1 MMPSKIPDSLRN
13 LAKPLFSPL
22 TGFPNT
28 EEWNTARVISTAAL
42 ILTPLVL
49 VAGVT
54 VQPQTGS
61 VRDTGVMQAA
71 YFESAICMGMV
82 YLMGRTRWWRVG
94 FLGGVLY
101 EFYVIYQQ
109 IVLQSAHDTS
119 SIANPLVWL
128 VALIAACSLFL
139 PLLYTI
145 MTAVMSVLFIVALP
159 ILIAPVTI
167 TDIHFSLFY
176 VGTMALFFVL
186 TAFIRGQDQQRL
198 QKQREAL
205 ISSESRYRVLF
216 EASFEPLVI
225 HEGGFLVD
233 CNPAFLRMMGYE
245 SLQDVLGRHVLT
257 LTTPEEAENVRVYIA
272 AQKEFYETKARRK
285 QGDVID
291 VQVRSKP
298 IIYQDR
304 PMWVVAL
311 VDVTDQKKAEAERIR
326 QESERQRGAILR
338 QFVSDASHDLK
349 TPLTVMNTSVHL
361 LYKIHQDPEKTV
373 RYLGKLGDQI
383 KTMDKLLDDLFLMAK
398 LDNPSYLAD
407 RMPVNVHNLL
417 NEIVLSYHAATEQKH
432 LTLDVTLEGEPVV
445 IQGDERE
452 LNRALDRILTNAIQY
467 TPEGGQIHLS
477 LKRDAQYAIIAV
489 QDTGIGITPEE
500 MPLIFSRFYR
510 ADSARQAGKG
520 GMGLGLPIA
529 LKIVESHGG
538 SIEAESQPGAGST
551 FRVLLPLEAAA
562 G

>member
-61 VRDTGVMQAA
+61 VRDIGVMQAA

-94 FLGGVLY
+94 FLGGILY

-257 LTTPEEAENVRVYIA
+257 LTTPEEAENVRAYIA

-398 LDNPSYLAD
+398 LDSPSYLAD
-407 RMPVNVHNLL
+407 RMSVNVHNLL
-417 NEIVLSYHAATEQKH
+417 NEIVVSYHAATEQKH